1 MMVNDE
7 ELSEN
12 DEEYDENLQHY
23 EVNKDHKIFLSQNI
37 IMNRLKL
44 VLNILNNFREIT
56 KLKRINWL
64 TKINVKI
71 INVNFAITLLIGYGQ
86 RKDMK
91 KLILKIRNCQIQR
104 IVNFVRNFLNH
115 TVT

>member
-23 EVNKDHKIFLSQNI
+23 EVHKDHKIFLSQNI

-56 KLKRINWL
+56 M
-64 TKINVKI
+64 VK
-71 INVNFAITLLIGYGQ
+71 
-86 RKDMK
+86 
-91 KLILKIRNCQIQR
+91 
-104 IVNFVRNFLNH
+104 
-115 TVT
+115 